1 MRRELRKAIESC
13 MAVIIDY
20 ERPLLWRFDYSDSV
34 TVKYKRYTK
43 EVSEEIPAM
52 LYAGICYSAGVHIQD
67 INSDLQIQHSE
78 MLIECYADLIQ
89 KVYFQEPRL
98 QGQKRVRTNLNL
110 IITNM
115 KWNYDI
121 DLTKIIENEIF

>member
-1 MRRELRKAIESC
+1 M
-13 MAVIIDY
+13 DY
-20 ERPLLWRFDYSDSV
+20 ERPLLWRFDYSDHV
-34 TVKYKRYTK
+34 TIKYKRYTK

-67 INSDLQIQHSE
+67 INDDLKIQHSE
-78 MLIECYADLIQ
+78 KLIECYADLIQ

-115 KWNYDI
+115 KWNYNI